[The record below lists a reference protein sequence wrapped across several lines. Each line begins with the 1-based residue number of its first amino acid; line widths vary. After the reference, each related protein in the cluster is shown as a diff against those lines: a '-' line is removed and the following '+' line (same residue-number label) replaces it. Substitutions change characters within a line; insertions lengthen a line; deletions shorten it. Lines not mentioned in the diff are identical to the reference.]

1 MDDLFTLLRQQPL
14 LAELSDAEVEW
25 LAEHVTL
32 RRLAPGEYLFYA
44 GQEPEAAY
52 LLLDG
57 KLVSL
62 EVDPKSGEETVR
74 ARVLPGELV
83 GGAAILEQTPYRRS
97 VRAEAPSELVVIPA
111 EVFRQF
117 IAAHPDLKNKIVFDT
132 AEHAEFVSSPE
143 KLEFQPDEQILMIK
157 RRHWIALLKALGLGP
172 VGLMFG
178 LTIITGML
186 LVQWGWNWY
195 ILIGWGILLVPLVF
209 WTLWRVVDYFND
221 FYVVTTHRVIH
232 IEQVPLFKREYYE
245 APIGKVQDVRYRISN
260 VVQRVLNYG
269 DVFIGTASQNQII
282 FRDIPDPDSVQRAIV
297 AQRLRFASRVHV
309 QAQDTK
315 RQMLRRAL
323 GLEPQP
329 PPLPSNEQAQQ
340 QVQGGE
346 GKKRLRRLIR
356 RGNPFKLREEHPDRI
371 IWRKHWI
378 VFVKKALTVF
388 LFLTLLVVG
397 AGLALFYIQSAG
409 HSRIVSAFIIGLYVV
424 FFIIGIFWLL
434 WEYEDWRNDIY
445 VLTKDA
451 VIDEEKRP
459 FGIEKEV
466 RRAPLGTIQDVRYRI
481 PNFLHM
487 LLNVGDVLIET
498 AGVEGQLTFNS
509 VKDPQSVVQE
519 INQHLYAYE
528 EARQAREQ
536 ARIDESVLEILA
548 LYHREFGASGAQQWP
563 EQGRSYPL
571 NNETE

>member
-1 MDDLFTLLRQQPL
+1 MDDLFNLLRQQPL

-32 RRLAPGEYLFYA
+32 RQLAPGEYLFYA

-52 LLLDG
+52 LLLAG
-57 KLVSL
+57 ALMSL
-62 EVDPKSGEETVR
+62 EIDPRSGEETVR
-74 ARVLPGELV
+74 ARVMPGEFV
-83 GGAAILEQTPYRRS
+83 GGAAILEQTPYKRS
-97 VRAEAPSELVVIPA
+97 VRVEEPSELVVIPA
-111 EVFRQF
+111 EVFRQL
-117 IAAHPDLKNKIVFDT
+117 IAAHPKLKDKVVFDT
-132 AEHAEFVSSPE
+132 AEHTELVSSPE
-143 KLEFQPDEQILMIK
+143 QLEFQPEEQILVMK
-157 RRHWIALLKALGLGP
+157 RRHWIALVRGLGVGP
-172 VGLMFG
+172 VGLMF
-178 LTIITGML
+178 LVTGIAGVL
-186 LVQWGWNWY
+186 LFSEREWARYV
-195 ILIGWGILLVPLVF
+195 LIGWGILLIPLVF

-221 FYVVTTHRVIH
+221 FYIVTTHRVIH
-232 IEQVPLFKREYYE
+232 VEQVPFFKREYYE
-245 APIGKVQDVRYRISN
+245 APIGKVQDVRYRIAN

-269 DVFIGTASQNQII
+269 DVFISTASQNQII
-282 FRDIPDPDSVQRAIV
+282 FRDIPDPESVQKAIV
-297 AQRLRFASRVHV
+297 AQRLRFESRVHV

-315 RQMLRRAL
+315 RRMLRRAL

-329 PPLPSNEQAQQ
+329 PPSPSHEGAQQ
-340 QVQGGE
+340 HVQGE
-346 GKKRLRRLIR
+346 SRLGRLMQQW
-356 RGNPFKLREEHPDRI
+356 NPFNLREEHPDRI
-371 IWRKHWI
+371 IWRKHWV
-378 VFVKKALTVF
+378 VFIKQALTVL

-397 AGLALFYIQSAG
+397 AGLALFYIQSAD
-409 HSRIVSAFIIGLYVV
+409 HPRIISVLIIGLYTV
-424 FFIIGIFWLL
+424 FFAVGIFWLL

-481 PNFLHM
+481 PDFLHM

-519 INQHLYAYE
+519 INRHLYAYE
-528 EARQAREQ
+528 EERQAREQ

-548 LYHREFGASGAQQWP
+548 LYHREFGASGAQRWP
-563 EQGRSYPL
+563 EEGRGYSL
-571 NNETE
+571 DNQTE